1 MIAEPTGKRGEM
13 YYKFARG
20 PLEYDYE
27 HKGLLRKTMS
37 NVLVK
42 VMDNKDTTKNKAL
55 KGVLSTIE
63 NSIVFISKYID
74 TLKNFKNI
82 TKYNR

>member
-1 MIAEPTGKRGEM
+1 MIVEPTGKRGEM

-27 HKGLLRKTMS
+27 HKGLLRRVMS

-42 VMDNKDTTKNKAL
+42 VMDDNNPTKNKAL
-55 KGVLSTIE
+55 KGVLSSIE

-74 TLKNFKNI
+74 TLKNFKNV